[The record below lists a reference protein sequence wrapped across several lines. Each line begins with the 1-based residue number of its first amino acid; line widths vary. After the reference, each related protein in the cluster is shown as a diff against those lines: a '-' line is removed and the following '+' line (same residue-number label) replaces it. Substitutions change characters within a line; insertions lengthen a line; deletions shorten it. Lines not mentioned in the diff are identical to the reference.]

1 MHVMR
6 AAIAVLLGLV
16 GCHRSERTA
25 SSRPADAAAAVAPPP
40 TGAPPPTVDVPR
52 PTPVTVIDASPLP
65 AWAPLV
71 KDIRRRL
78 LRGDAPEDIIAP
90 LRAST
95 TCGPMGGYPSSVP
108 WLSTIDAHDGGEGR
122 FGTIS
127 LQVAI
132 DLPAADVIAELGH
145 YVMES
150 NRHQEAPDDLW
161 FDAVTSPHGEVQIL
175 AAAAEFGVV
184 PPAGN
189 INLFEFHLERPVDA
203 GVGAGGAGVPP
214 ADAR

>member
-1 MHVMR
+1 MR
-6 AAIAVLLGLV
+6 PALIAVLLGLV
-16 GCHRSERTA
+16 GCQRADRPIRSK
-25 SSRPADAAAAVAPPP
+25 PADAGAVAPP
-40 TGAPPPTVDVPR
+40 APTVAAGVSAPR
-52 PTPVTVIDASPLP
+52 PTPVAVVDASPLP

-71 KDIRRRL
+71 KDIQRRL

-95 TCGPMGGYPSSVP
+95 TRGPMGGYPSSVP

-189 INLFEFHLERPVDA
+189 INIFEFHLERPVDA
-203 GVGAGGAGVPP
+203 GVGAGVPP